1 MIVKL
6 KGNIESFDQESIDV
20 DVQGIVYKVFLTE
33 KNIRDFSDTGS
44 HIILHIYE
52 IIKEDSRLLFG
63 FRDFNEREIFSDL
76 LTVQGVGGKMA
87 INILSK
93 IEFADVIDSIVNE
106 KPNNFTSIS
115 GVGNKLSLR
124 IVNELKEKLKKK
136 QISSIN
142 DNKKIKNSLFYDLV
156 SCLENLG
163 YSSKI
168 CESTAN
174 EVINENKEKKIEDLI
189 PMALKYLSKPKFS
202 NE

>member
-1 MIVKL
+1 LSFNAKKFKNKFILKIIMIVKL
-6 KGNIESFDQESIDV
+6 KGNIESFDQESIDI

-33 KNIRDFSDTGS
+33 KNIRDFSDIGS

-63 FRDFNEREIFSDL
+63 FNDANEREIFSDL

-93 IEFADVIDSIVNE
+93 IEFEDVIDSIVNE
-106 KPNNFTSIS
+106 QPNNFTSIS

-136 QISSIN
+136 QISSI
-142 DNKKIKNSLFYDLV
+142 Y
-156 SCLENLG
+156 
-163 YSSKI
+163 
-168 CESTAN
+168 
-174 EVINENKEKKIEDLI
+174 ENKEKEIEDLI
-189 PMALKYLSKPKFS
+189 PVALKYLSKPRLS

>member
-93 IEFADVIDSIVNE
+93 IEFVDVIDSIVNE

>member
-93 IEFADVIDSIVNE
+93 IEFEDVIDSIVNE
-106 KPNNFTSIS
+106 QPNNFTSIS

>member
-6 KGNIESFDQESIDV
+6 KGNIESFDQESIDI

-33 KNIRDFSDTGS
+33 KNIRDFSDIGS

-63 FRDFNEREIFSDL
+63 FNDANEREIFSDL

-93 IEFADVIDSIVNE
+93 IEFEDVIDSIVNE
-106 KPNNFTSIS
+106 QPNNFTSIS

-124 IVNELKEKLKKK
+124 IVNKIKKKLKKK
-136 QISSIN
+136 QISSIYE
-142 DNKKIKNSLFYDLV
+142 NKKTKNSLFYDLV

-163 YSSKI
+163 YPSKV

-174 EVINENKEKKIEDLI
+174 VVINENKEKEIEDLI
-189 PMALKYLSKPKFS
+189 PVALKYLSKPRLS